1 MHPQIESMFDE
12 AENRYFNPEELV
24 CLNQYVESLPNRLET
39 YRYLRDQEITIM
51 QEVADNLEKKFS
63 NEDVA
68 VLERC
73 LKNALLI
80 LRYSAMGMLLND
92 NNFLKYRL
100 INWLEGT
107 AKSCQTEAIDQILYQ
122 LLDARLS
129 DVLMPTQ
136 VQLLG
141 PHLQQAKNV
150 LIGQRQVQV
159 MA

>member
-12 AENRYFNPEELV
+12 AENRYLKPEELG
-24 CLNQYVESLPNRLET
+24 CLNQYVESLPSRLET

-51 QEVADNLEKKFS
+51 QDVAENLEKQFS
-63 NEDVA
+63 EEDVA
-68 VLERC
+68 TLERC

-92 NNFLKYRL
+92 DNFLNHRL

-107 AKSCQTEAIDQILYQ
+107 AKAYQTEAIDQALYQ
-122 LLDARLS
+122 LLNARLN
-129 DVLMPTQ
+129 DVLTPAQ
-136 VQLLG
+136 VQLLT
-141 PHLQQAKNV
+141 PHLQLAEGV
-150 LIGQRQVQV
+150 LVGQRQAHA